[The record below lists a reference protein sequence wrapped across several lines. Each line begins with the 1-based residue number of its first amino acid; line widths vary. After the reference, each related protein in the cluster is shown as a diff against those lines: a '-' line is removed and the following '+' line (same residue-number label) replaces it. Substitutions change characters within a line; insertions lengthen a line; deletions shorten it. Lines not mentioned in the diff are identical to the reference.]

1 MRCRHAS
8 ERFLFARDF
17 GNVVS
22 YASSKNFGAPVS
34 AQRVNL
40 ENRNLGLT
48 KRVYEAILGAK
59 MTHYLR
65 YETGE
70 ADGQRPDTWPA
81 GE

>member
-1 MRCRHAS
+1 
-8 ERFLFARDF
+8 
-17 GNVVS
+17 
-22 YASSKNFGAPVS
+22 
-34 AQRVNL
+34 
-40 ENRNLGLT
+40 LGLT